1 MFCPTHLVKAFVVV
15 KDSEGILMHSVAPL
29 WSHLLFC
36 GNQLADPGTITLFLG
51 SQKTFTWYQYD
62 LVSGLHVVLEAQQIF
77 LVARGFHE
85 DLGVSLKIP
94 QGLAKYS
101 V

>member
-15 KDSEGILMHSVAPL
+15 KESEGILVHSVAPL
-29 WSHLLFC
+29 WSHLLFY
-36 GNQLADPGTITLFLG
+36 GNQFADPGTITLFLG
-51 SQKTFTWYQYD
+51 SQKTLTWYHYY
-62 LVSGLHVVLEAQQIF
+62 LVSGLQVVLEAQQIF
-77 LVARGFHE
+77 FVARGFHE

-94 QGLAKYS
+94 QGLTKYS